1 MAVEN
6 KIPSVNRSFAVAQA
20 LATRLLRT
28 KVGDKFE
35 KLSEL
40 QREFSVGAGT
50 IQAAIKNIEMMDG
63 VKIRRSGHQG
73 SYIEAL
79 NPKQLWSLSG
89 RPPLIGVFPS
99 FAAQEMREARVLFR
113 EKMSR
118 FGIPFFTSEQ
128 PGAMGRLE
136 SVITQ
141 QADFAILSNGVT
153 ENIPEETKNNLCFF
167 RFDAGTY
174 YSPVSIVI
182 LYREGSDPYSSAETC
197 RTGFDPS
204 SNDHFSLSMAEFG
217 DLSPPT
223 AIECDYLDIPKL
235 IFTGEIDRAVWRKID
250 TLIPLELI
258 KIQSAPLRSP
268 EANKL
273 FLKYSQMVLVT
284 RKEDSFIGAM
294 ALGEGG

>member
-1 MAVEN
+1 MVAED
-6 KIPSVNRSFAVAQA
+6 KMPSVNRSFAVTQA
-20 LATRLLRT
+20 LATRLLRA

-50 IQAAIKNIEMMDG
+50 IQAAIKNIEMMDC

-89 RPPLIGVFPS
+89 RAPLIGVFPS

-113 EKMSR
+113 EQMSR

-128 PGAMGRLE
+128 PGAMGRLD
-136 SVITQ
+136 SVIQ
-141 QADFAILSNGVT
+141 RQADFAILSNGVA
-153 ENIPEETKNNLCFF
+153 EKIPAEIQQDLCFF

-174 YSPVSIVI
+174 YSPISIVI

-204 SNDHFSLSMAEFG
+204 SSDHFSLSKAEFG
-217 DLSPPT
+217 NLKPPA
-223 AIECDYLDIPKL
+223 AIECKYLEIPRL
-235 IFTGEIDRAVWRKID
+235 IFEGEVDRAVWRKID

-258 KIQSAPLRSP
+258 GIQSAPLRSP
-268 EANKL
+268 EANAL
-273 FLKYSQMVLVT
+273 FRKFSQMVLVT
-284 RKEDSFIGAM
+284 RKEDSFIGTM
-294 ALGEGG
+294 ALGDEG